1 MTATKPELIWR
12 KRIADTETPV
22 SAALK
27 LFVPERGDFI
37 LESVEGGETRGRHSL
52 IGIAPDLVFR
62 AAGDS
67 AEINS
72 QWMTDRTAFAP
83 SPLPS
88 LDALR
93 ALATDCRMDVPEEL
107 PPALACQPLYAEPF
121 LACLPQG
128 HPEARRRRVPLAA
141 LADQP
146 FILFSRKGSPDYHA
160 RIVDICRQHGFT
172 PRLQHEGRHWLSV
185 VSLVAQ
191 GLGVSIVP
199 AAFERAG
206 IQGAVFRPLAETP
219 EPSAVFAAWRRDAGL
234 WQHANEGIILA
245 AAGLPKDSA
254 SGPSLLNGSMP
265 LGTSQFMEQARYNA
279 TVEEELSQSIRR
291 INSIKDARVHLA
303 LPRQSAFVRD
313 RADPKASVIVTP
325 YAGRAVSDG
334 QVQAIIHLV
343 SSSIPSPVTT

>member
-1 MTATKPELIWR
+1 MEFRHLR
-12 KRIADTETPV
+12 CF
-22 SAALK
+22 AALAEELHFGRAAQRLAMSQPPLSVAIQQLEASVGAR
-27 LFVPERGDFI
+27 LFERDSKGVR
-37 LESVEGGETRGRHSL
+37 LTAAGQ
-52 IGIAPDLVFR
+52 AFR
-62 AAGDS
+62 ASALALLEGAEQACVRAREVQAGEVGRLRLGFVGS
-67 AEINS
+67 ALQRGLAAWLQAFQARHPRVQVVVVELNS
-72 QWMTDRTAFAP
+72 QDQIDALLREELDLALLHTDR
-83 SPLPS
+83 
-88 LDALR
+88 
-93 ALATDCRMDVPEEL
+93 L

-219 EPSAVFAAWRRDAGL
+219 EPSAVFAAWRRDGDPGL
-234 WQHANEGIILA
+234 RTQFLA
-245 AAGLPKDSA
+245 ARPA
-254 SGPSLLNGSMP
+254 S
-265 LGTSQFMEQARYNA
+265 
-279 TVEEELSQSIRR
+279 
-291 INSIKDARVHLA
+291 
-303 LPRQSAFVRD
+303 
-313 RADPKASVIVTP
+313 SV
-325 YAGRAVSDG
+325 
-334 QVQAIIHLV
+334 
-343 SSSIPSPVTT
+343 